1 MSEYCLV
8 FLETPLLPPYTN
20 LKLCLM
26 YLCSQEPTNVNQM
39 VIIILFFQLRS
50 PYLWRVRTFK
60 FGFQKKV
67 FLIIKSVQK
76 ISHVQCA
83 LGLSVFDQSVHKG
96 VVALW
101 PGGIQTFL
109 YNSISNQLLSLAA
122 KRRVLV
128 SRSASQPNIV
138 DVIIWIFGRNL
149 ATCACLRWLWGEYR
163 LWEDRNVM
171 VDKYKFCGGKKQ
183 FSRKSCLLRENE
195 KYEVCTWY
203 L

>member
-1 MSEYCLV
+1 MLIKWS
-8 FLETPLLPPYTN
+8 LLFSSSNCEVHIFDAFVLLN
-20 LKLCLM
+20 LDSKKKFF
-26 YLCSQEPTNVNQM
+26 SSSN
-39 VIIILFFQLRS
+39 LFKRF
-50 PYLWRVRTFK
+50 
-60 FGFQKKV
+60 
-67 FLIIKSVQK
+67 
-76 ISHVQCA
+76 HMC
-83 LGLSVFDQSVHKG
+83 SVHLGYPCLIKACTR
-96 VVALW
+96 VW
-101 PGGIQTFL
+101 WPCRPGGIQTFL

-128 SRSASQPNIV
+128 SRWASQPNIV

-171 VDKYKFCGGKKQ
+171 VDKYKFSGGKKQ